1 MSFAIFLVSNNGGI
15 NIFKTLNKSKTI
27 TKPSLRNL
35 FRTIAPFAF
44 CYILANS
51 SEEESS
57 CLLDELLKGL
67 LSYGCLSAVEL
78 LTIDENDHKLN
89 ELATTDLAFEGKSIY
104 IYIYIFFY
112 FKVFF

>member
-1 MSFAIFLVSNNGGI
+1 M
-15 NIFKTLNKSKTI
+15 NIFKALNNSQTI

-35 FRTIAPFAF
+35 FRTVAPLAF

-57 CLLDELLKGL
+57 CLLDEFLEGL

-78 LTIDENDHKLN
+78 LTIDESDHKLN
-89 ELATTDLAFEGKSIY
+89 ELATTDLSFDGKNIH
-104 IYIYIFFY
+104 ILFFISSNDQLN
-112 FKVFF
+112 